1 MAERARSHKQA
12 QLLRSKALRAAGRTW
27 AEVAAVFR
35 AEYGVNARVAM
46 RLAHGWSQGDVAEQW
61 NARWPDD
68 LKTFKNI
75 SYWERWPASTG
86 YEPGLDVLAKLAAI
100 YQCHVADLLVDGAD
114 HRDEDP
120 VHRSRLELGRLPS
133 AIASAAQRDDDQDDG
148 AVAADGSEALAALI
162 NRLEESDVHE
172 LARQTAGWA
181 AQLDPAIDRRS
192 LLLKLSFALTLAAA
206 APAGSVADDD
216 DLSPARAHD
225 DTSDFSGVWRSEYT
239 YYSAGRGEHFTGVH
253 YVVVR
258 QKDRALSV
266 ESLPH
271 TTGSEL
277 EMSLTIDGMTATGS
291 WAERTSPTGYY
302 KGAVYR
308 GAMQLLIGP
317 SGARMTGR
325 WLGFGKRF
333 QINNGDW
340 ELTRESRSLS
350 RRTLKSY
357 ELKA

>member
-1 MAERARSHKQA
+1 MAERARSQKQA
-12 QLLRSKALRAAGRTW
+12 QLLKSKMLRAAGRTW
-27 AEVAAVFR
+27 AEVAAAFR

-46 RLAHGWSQGDVAEQW
+46 RLAHGWSQGDVADQW
-61 NARWPDD
+61 NTRWPDD

-86 YEPGLDVLAKLAAI
+86 YEPGLDVLSKLAAI
-100 YQCHVADLLVDGAD
+100 YQCHVVDLLGDGAD

-120 VHRSRLELGRLPS
+120 AYRSRAELARLPA
-133 AIASAAQRDDDQDDG
+133 AIASAEQRDDDQDDG
-148 AVAADGSEALAALI
+148 AVSATDDRALAALI
-162 NRLEESDVHE
+162 GRLEESDVHE

-206 APAGSVADDD
+206 APAGSAADEDV
-216 DLSPARAHD
+216 PTARAPD
-225 DTSDFSGVWRSEYT
+225 DTSDLSGVWRSEYT
-239 YYSAGRGEHFTGVH
+239 YYSTGRGEQFAGVH

-258 QKDRALSV
+258 QRDRALSV
-266 ESLPH
+266 QSLPH
-271 TTGSEL
+271 STGSEL
-277 EMSLTIDGMTATGS
+277 EMSLAIDGMTATGS

-350 RRTLKSY
+350 RRTIKSY
-357 ELKA
+357 ELKV